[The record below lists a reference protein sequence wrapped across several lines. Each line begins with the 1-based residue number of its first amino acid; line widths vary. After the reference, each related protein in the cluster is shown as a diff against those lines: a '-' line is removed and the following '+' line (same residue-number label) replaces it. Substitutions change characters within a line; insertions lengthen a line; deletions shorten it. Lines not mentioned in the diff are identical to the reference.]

1 MTQIG
6 EFTKLKTGYG
16 GRIRTLSLDIAVAVV
31 AAEPSDTENAPD
43 YRVHAEGEEG
53 PEIGAGWKRSSD
65 KAGAFVSIQLDDPH
79 SRSRS
84 APTSSRTVTTKRL
97 GRCTGRAR
105 AIAPRR
111 TDRCLLA
118 DHRRAGRVRPGGLD
132 PPGAWLSFSFPA

>member
-43 YRVHAEGEEG
+43 YRVHAESEDG

-65 KAGAFVSIQLDDPH
+65 KAGAFVSIQLDDPTLPQPIRANLFQNGDDKTSWSLH
-79 SRSRS
+79 WSRPRD
-84 APTSSRTVTTKRL
+84 
-97 GRCTGRAR
+97 RAEK
-105 AIAPRR
+105 
-111 TDRCLLA
+111 D
-118 DHRRAGRVRPGGLD
+118 
-132 PPGAWLSFSFPA
+132 